1 MKCKDCDNFNS
12 DIFDSIR
19 RIGRC
24 KLKCSYKNTV
34 YAYEECD
41 IDDNKENK
49 DIQIKTRKEEL
60 LKELST
66 IKNSDETIYKCVN
79 VYSLKK
85 DSSYLSNDLNGKI
98 EKMQEYGWKVM
109 SITPYE
115 GMALECGYNNLPAI
129 GYNIIFSMSKS
140 DLIRIE
146 EIKRELS
153 ELDKKI

>member
-1 MKCKDCDNFNS
+1 MKCKDCDSFNS
-12 DIFDSIR
+12 DIFGSMGRLGKCMLKSDSEE
-19 RIGRC
+19 
-24 KLKCSYKNTV
+24 NTV
-34 YAYEECD
+34 YAYDECT
-41 IDDNKENK
+41 IDNN
-49 DIQIKTRKEEL
+49 IKTRKEEL

-85 DSSYLSNDLNGKI
+85 DSSYLLNDLNGKI

-153 ELDKKI
+153 ELEKLENR